1 MSASQTNPFVY
12 PQSPAAPISTNFLRD
27 EANSVETVDKEA
39 SGPQRVI
46 AIGSPIPIVFGRVL
60 DGNGGVWVN
69 PPAARYGLQLSDT
82 TGNDFATG
90 LVVSDGQIEPVNKAD
105 IYKGGFTLLDLS
117 GDHTN
122 AYGVMPTL
130 GYNYTFSETTVIP
143 GTPGTDDTVVP
154 GTSTFSINQS
164 NWGSWTSSNF
174 RTFVTRSNTKSVS
187 VSMSVYDDYSSKANS
202 LPFAWQVRASN
213 TVVGSGSSSG
223 SASFSYDAGSDTDW
237 IFEIRATSSSA
248 PNLAKLYVTGS
259 GTKKSFTVIPGTP
272 VVPPVYTTTG
282 LPLSPGSGGSF
293 NDMSCLAV
301 KGTYPAGG
309 VNNDYREQIRCFVR
323 NGIQVKSVINFGIG
337 SSSNFMDLA
346 YYLLKANKIS
356 DELIDL
362 DGFRAAHRFLYA
374 QGLYYN
380 GVVSASVNLREFF
393 ASVAPGLMLRFVQDS
408 GKFSFK
414 PVLPL
419 DSDNRISNGNVAAVK
434 TFDNDNIIVGSY
446 SKTFYDSNM
455 RKPFCALVSW
465 REQTKQNYS
474 AIVSSEVRYQG
485 SALYGPYETYD
496 YMDFITDLRHATSVG
511 RYILS
516 SRARITHSIKFS
528 TYFDAQTTGG
538 KLAGQLAPMDVIR
551 VAFFSEA
558 NGGVAET
565 DRFYQ
570 VESISESGNGQLE
583 IEAVHFPADA
593 GGTSL
598 IAADVTSSEDLP
610 VPPPLPQPPTV
621 DPKPPV
627 PPVVPDPP
635 KGTIGVLSVAFESTG
650 ETGKYYY
657 AGMRITLVASISGDA
672 VVTEYQWAGPAGSAA
687 PMGTTTGNTLTW
699 IAAGAGDGGTY
710 TVTAV
715 APSATDSP
723 KRVGAE
729 LRYEPFI
736 IASGGLITF
745 SGNYKIHT
753 FTSGGQ
759 FNIDYAPGSTQGIE
773 YLIVGPG
780 GNGSPRS
787 SAGNLSAGIEGGGG
801 GGGGGVLTG
810 SKTISSAASYTIQV
824 GTPGGWNQT
833 KGSTNNS
840 SAFGITAIS
849 GGDGCVFTQSIANGA
864 SGGGAADPTRNSNM
878 LRGNGSQGNSG
889 GYGKQ
894 EGFLG
899 ATGGG
904 GGATGAGGTGSVN
917 SSGGTA
923 SGGNGGQGRSSSIS
937 GANYV
942 YGSGGGGF
950 AYSKEGGGV
959 GGSAG
964 SASGGLG
971 GTGAGRGAAL
981 YLQVVDLQNQF
992 VRVPATPATNYGAGG
1007 SGGDS
1012 NNSGVQGIVI
1022 VRYLYK

>member
-1 MSASQTNPFVY
+1 MSGSQRNPFVY

-46 AIGSPIPIVFGRVL
+46 SIGSPIPIVFGRVL
-60 DGNGGVWVN
+60 NGKGGVWVN

-90 LVVSDGQIEPVNKAD
+90 LVISDGPIGAIAKGD
-105 IYKGGFTLLDLS
+105 IYKGGFKLIDLS

-122 AYGVMPTL
+122 AYGVMPTY

-154 GTSTFSINQS
+154 GTATFSINQS

-187 VSMSVYDDYSSKANS
+187 ISMSVYDDYSSKTNS
-202 LPFAWQVRASN
+202 LPFAWRVRASN
-213 TVVGSGSSSG
+213 TVVGSGTASG

-237 IFEIRATSSSA
+237 IFEIKATSSSA

-259 GTKKSFTVIPGTP
+259 GTKKSYSIVPGTP

-293 NDMSCLAV
+293 NGMSCLAV
-301 KGTYPAGG
+301 KGSYPAGG

-323 NGIQVKSVINFGIG
+323 NGIQVKSVINFGVG

-356 DELIDL
+356 DQLIDL

-393 ASVAPGLMLRFVQDS
+393 ASVAPGLMLRFVHDS

-419 DSDNRISNGNVAAVK
+419 DSDDRISNGNVTAVK
-434 TFDNDNIIVGSY
+434 TFNNDNIIAGSY
-446 SKTFYDSNM
+446 SKTFYDSSM

-485 SALYGPYETYD
+485 SAVDGPYETYD
-496 YMDFITDLRHATSVG
+496 YMDFITDINHATLIG
-511 RYILS
+511 RYVLS
-516 SRARITHSIKFS
+516 SRARITHSIRFS
-528 TYFDAQTTGG
+528 TYFDTQTAGG

-551 VAFFSEA
+551 VVLSSEM

-570 VESISESGNGQLE
+570 VNSISERGNGELQ
-583 IEAVHFPADA
+583 IEAVHFPADE

-598 IAADVTSSEDLP
+598 IAADVTSSAEVP
-610 VPPPLPQPPTV
+610 VLPPLPQPPTV
-621 DPKPPV
+621 NPKPPQ
-627 PPVVPDPP
+627 PPVVPQPP
-635 KGTIGVLSVAFESTG
+635 KGTIGVLSVAFASTG

-657 AGMRITLVASISGDA
+657 AGMKITLVASISGDA
-672 VVTEYQWAGPAGSAA
+672 AVTEYQWAGPTGSSA
-687 PMGTTTGNTLTW
+687 PMATTKGNTLTW
-699 IAAGAGDGGTY
+699 TTRGAGDAGTY

-715 APSATDSP
+715 APSAADSP

-736 IASGGLITF
+736 KASGGLITY

-759 FNIDYAPGSTQGIE
+759 FNIDYAPGSTQGVE
-773 YLIVGPG
+773 YLVVGAG

-787 SAGNLSAGIEGGGG
+787 SSGNLSGGIAGGGG

-810 SKTISSAASYTIQV
+810 SKTMSSAGSHTVQV
-824 GTPGGWNQT
+824 GIPGGWNQT
-833 KGSTNNS
+833 KGSVNS
-840 SAFGITAIS
+840 SSVFGVTAIS

-878 LRGNGSQGNSG
+878 LVGNGSQGNRG
-889 GYGKQ
+889 GSGKQ
-894 EGFLG
+894 EGFVG

-904 GGATGAGGTGSVN
+904 GGAGGAGGSGSAN
-917 SSGGTA
+917 NGAGTA
-923 SGGNGGQGRSSSIS
+923 RGGNGGQGRSSSIS

-950 AYSKEGGGV
+950 AYSKVGGGI

-964 SASGGLG
+964 SASGGSG

-981 YLQVVDLQNQF
+981 YLQVVDLQNRF
-992 VRVPATPATNYGAGG
+992 TRVPATPASNYGAGG

-1022 VRYLYK
+1022 IRYRYK